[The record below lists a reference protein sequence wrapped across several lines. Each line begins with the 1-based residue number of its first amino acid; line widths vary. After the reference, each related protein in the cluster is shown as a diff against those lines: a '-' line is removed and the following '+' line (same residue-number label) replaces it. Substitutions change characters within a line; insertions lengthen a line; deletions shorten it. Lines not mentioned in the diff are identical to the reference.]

1 MAAAT
6 EDRDTA
12 RRSGNII
19 PIDVAAATT
28 IYNGTLVANDASGNA
43 VPASDAAG
51 LQVQGTATEQAD
63 NATGVAGDIQVEVT
77 REPVLMDNS
86 VTNALDKSHVGTDCY
101 VEDDQTVS
109 SSGGTNSI
117 VAGRVLEV
125 TEDGVWIDPSRA

>member
-77 REPVLMDNS
+77 REPVLMENS
-86 VTNALDKSHVGTDCY
+86 ATNALDKSHVGTDCY